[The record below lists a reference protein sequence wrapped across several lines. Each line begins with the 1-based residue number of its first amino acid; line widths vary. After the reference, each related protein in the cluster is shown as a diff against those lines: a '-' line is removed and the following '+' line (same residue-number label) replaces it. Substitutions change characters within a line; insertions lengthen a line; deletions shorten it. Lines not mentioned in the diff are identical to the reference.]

1 MRRAVTPKIVI
12 IFALALVIVA
22 GIGIWSWSG
31 LRGREDGFG
40 VFSSMAERELWD
52 VARFERDSTDE
63 LMDLL
68 QIREGMTIVDIGTAT
83 GQHAMKFAAM
93 LNGTGRVFAT
103 DIEPE
108 LVEHLKRSAAARG
121 LSNLTPVLV
130 NGRGF
135 DPFYEG
141 GGYDLVTMFH
151 CALAYGPR
159 VDYFAPLRRS
169 MKPGGRLVIMIMCAY
184 EPFDPSDFTD
194 LDGLIDDLSSE
205 DTMDPLLAALRLRLQ
220 REREVH
226 GQELSKARVAD
237 IIAEEVNGA
246 LQSVEFGSNFVD
258 GDRFKEDVDF
268 LPDEKRYA
276 DTLLLYVKGKR
287 MWANGRYNH
296 IVELLN
302 RLLIVQSLRRYLR
315 DDIHA
320 CNTEAR
326 RVVKLVATLRKAGYE
341 LLGMHDFIPFDLVLV
356 FGVESS

>member
-1 MRRAVTPKIVI
+1 VAITPKVVAS
-12 IFALALVIVA
+12 FVLALVLIA
-22 GIGIWSWSG
+22 GIGLWIRSG
-31 LRGREDGFG
+31 LRERKDERE
-40 VFSSMAERELWD
+40 VFYSMAEKVLWD

-83 GQHAMKFAAM
+83 GQHAMKFAEM

-108 LVEHLKRSAAARG
+108 LVEHLRASAAARG

-130 NGRGF
+130 KKRGF
-135 DPFYEG
+135 DPFYED

-151 CALAYGPR
+151 CGLAYSPK
-159 VDYFAPLRRS
+159 VKYFAALRRTV
-169 MKPGGRLVIMIMCAY
+169 KPGGRLVIMIMCEY
-184 EPFDPSDFTD
+184 EPYAPSDFTD
-194 LDGLIDDLSSE
+194 LDGLIDDLSKE
-205 DTMDPLLAALRLRLQ
+205 DTTDPLLAALRSRLQ
-220 REREVH
+220 REFH
-226 GQELSKARVAD
+226 GQQPSRAQAAD
-237 IIAEEVNGA
+237 IILEEVNAA
-246 LQSVEFGSNFVD
+246 LQSVRFGSNFVE
-258 GDRFKEDVDF
+258 GDRFKEGVDF
-268 LPDEKRYA
+268 LPDEERYA
-276 DTLLLYVKGKR
+276 DTLLLYIKGKR
-287 MWANGRYNH
+287 MWTDGRYNH

-326 RVVKLVATLRKAGYE
+326 RVTKLVDTLRRAGYE

-356 FGVESS
+356 FGVD